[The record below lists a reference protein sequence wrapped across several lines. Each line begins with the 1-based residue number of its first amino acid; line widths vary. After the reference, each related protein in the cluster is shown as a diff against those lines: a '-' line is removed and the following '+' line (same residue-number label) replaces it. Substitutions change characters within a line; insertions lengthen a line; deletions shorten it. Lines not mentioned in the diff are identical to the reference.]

1 MARHTLSLLLLLG
14 LAAAAGAETVYVT
27 DILRL
32 GLHRAQDTSDAPF
45 ESLVSGT
52 PLEVLERVPSYARVR
67 TPDGREGWV
76 KSMFLVTEKPAQ
88 ARVAELEAEVA
99 KLEDAV
105 AKAEAART
113 AAEREAARLAKEAAS
128 GTDSVE
134 ALRATVERLERDNR
148 AFEERLETYRGAV
161 PLSWAAAALLVT
173 LAGGFVGGWWWLDA
187 SIRRRH
193 GGFRVY

>member
-1 MARHTLSLLLLLG
+1 MVRHTLSLTLLLG
-14 LAAAAGAETVYVT
+14 LTAAASAETLYVT

-32 GLHRAQDTSDAPF
+32 GLHHAQDTSDAPF
-45 ESLVSGT
+45 DSLVSGT

-76 KSMFLVTEKPAQ
+76 KSMFLVTDKPAQ

-99 KLEDAV
+99 KLKDA
-105 AKAEAART
+105 AKRADAARA
-113 AAEREAARLAKEAAS
+113 AAEQEAARLAKEAAS

-134 ALRATVERLERDNR
+134 ALRATVARLEGINR
-148 AFEERLETYRGAV
+148 KLEDRLETYRGAV
-161 PLSWAAAALLVT
+161 PLSWAGAALLVA

-187 SIRRRH
+187 AIRRRH